1 MDYVGEVW
9 WLVTCLI
16 VSDTLLFAESE
27 EELLYFVRVLY
38 DVYKHGQL
46 KVNGS
51 KSSGFLKETVKV

>member
-38 DVYKHGQL
+38 DVYKYGQL
-46 KVNGS
+46 KVNVS